1 MTNRSPAVPELEA
14 LDPDCI
20 IPALAVELL
29 SDAPWQSLVVV
40 GDSVAAGVRQPLDGY
55 LDESFT
61 DRLGHALAVTRAGF
75 RYENFGVRDLK
86 LQQIIDSQ
94 LPPAIE
100 VLPDAAV
107 VIAGGN
113 DVLASQ
119 FDPVYI
125 KDRLDALLGALAET
139 GADIIT
145 IGLFDLARSGLV
157 PPELRYELAA
167 RFDVLD
173 QLTVEAVAEVDGL
186 HIDTHHHPR
195 SADPAIYAD
204 DRIHCNARG
213 HAIAFAAIVTELAAS
228 GRWWP
233 ASLPGNVDARG
244 HRPVPRHESA
254 SVADQTCRS
263 PFSSAG

>member
-1 MTNRSPAVPELEA
+1 MTDKTLSLPELEA

-20 IPALAVELL
+20 SPARAAELL
-29 SDAPWQSLVVV
+29 RSAPWQSLVVV

-55 LDESFT
+55 LDECFT
-61 DRLGHALAVTRAGF
+61 DRLGHSLAVTRPGF
-75 RYENFGVRDLK
+75 RYRNLGIRDLK
-86 LQQIIDSQ
+86 LQEIIDSQ
-94 LPPAIE
+94 LTPAIE
-100 VLPDAAV
+100 VRPDAAV

-113 DVLASQ
+113 DVLGRK
-119 FDPVYI
+119 FDGAYV
-125 KDRLDALLGALAET
+125 KDRLDTLLGALAET

-157 PPELRYELAA
+157 PPELRNELAA
-167 RFDVLD
+167 RFDQLD
-173 QLTVEAVAEVDGL
+173 QLTVDAVATVNGV

-213 HAIAFAAIVTELAAS
+213 HAIAFAALVTELAAS

-233 ASLPGNVDARG
+233 AS
-244 HRPVPRHESA
+244 
-254 SVADQTCRS
+254 VAG
-263 PFSSAG
+263 A